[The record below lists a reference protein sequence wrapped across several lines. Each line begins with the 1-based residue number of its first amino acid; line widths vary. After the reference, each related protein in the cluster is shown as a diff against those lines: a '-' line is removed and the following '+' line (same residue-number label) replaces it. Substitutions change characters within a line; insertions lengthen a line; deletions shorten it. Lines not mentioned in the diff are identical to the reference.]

1 MALSHKFFNAP
12 RIALYIALTFA
23 FSSFAYA
30 QVDSFQTSPNRAI
43 EEVSLDEAPDMAPA
57 AAIFDDEPIK
67 ELSYWKEFFRMMFI
81 LGIILGVVLV
91 LAWFLRGFL
100 NKRVKQV
107 NQNNIIKVI
116 ERRNLSQKSMLYLVE
131 VNKKQ
136 FLIGD
141 SAAGGVEYLKECT
154 PEHPTVSEA
163 NTEDFENKVS
173 KASFMEILQKKL
185 TQKNSNLFKQKK

>member
-1 MALSHKFFNAP
+1 MRMTPKIFNIPRLVLSIALSF
-12 RIALYIALTFA
+12 TF
-23 FSSFAYA
+23 SFLAYA
-30 QVDSFQTSPNRAI
+30 QS
-43 EEVSLDEAPDMAPA
+43 APA
-57 AAIFDDEPIK
+57 AASHAQEVAFDEPSDIDAASIGFDEEPIR

-91 LAWFLRGFL
+91 IAWTLRGYL

-154 PEHPTVSEA
+154 PEKSTETEAAVS
-163 NTEDFENKVS
+163 DFANKVS

-185 TQKNSNLFKQKK
+185 TEKHTNLFKQKK

>member
-1 MALSHKFFNAP
+1 MRLSSKIFNIP
-12 RIALYIALTFA
+12 RLVLSIALTFT
-23 FSSFAYA
+23 FSCLAYA
-30 QVDSFQTSPNRAI
+30 QTEPSP
-43 EEVSLDEAPDMAPA
+43 VSVNEKIA
-57 AAIFDDEPIK
+57 FDDPSDIDAAPMGFDEEPMR

-91 LAWFLRGFL
+91 LAWILRGYL

-131 VNKKQ
+131 VNQKQ

-154 PEHPTVSEA
+154 PEQ
-163 NTEDFENKVS
+163 NTETEAVADDFENKVS

-185 TQKNSNLFKQKK
+185 TEKHTNLFKQKK